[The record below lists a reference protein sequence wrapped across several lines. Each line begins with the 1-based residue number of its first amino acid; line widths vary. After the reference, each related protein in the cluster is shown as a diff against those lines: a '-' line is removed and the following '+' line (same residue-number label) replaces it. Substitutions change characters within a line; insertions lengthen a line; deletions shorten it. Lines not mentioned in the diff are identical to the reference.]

1 MIVIVKSGPDT
12 TDGQRGL
19 SFARDAS
26 ADLVLLQNGV
36 SFALKE
42 RLGPFTG
49 SISVLDDDKRLRGLR
64 DSELDERAKI
74 INYDAL
80 TDIITSGEKVT
91 GMF

>member
-1 MIVIVKSGPDT
+1 MIVIVKSGPDA

-26 ADLVLLQNGV
+26 ADLVLIQNGV
-36 SFALKE
+36 SFAQKE

-49 SISVLDDDKRLRGLR
+49 SISVLDDDKRLRGLG
-64 DSELDERAKI
+64 DSELDERAVSI
-74 INYDAL
+74 SYDTL
-80 TDIITSGEKVT
+80 TDILTSGEKVI